1 MTDTLLAHEPTIRL
15 GAFLAMLA
23 AMALWELAAPRR
35 RLDLPRLLR
44 WSNNLALVVIDSL
57 VLRLGFP
64 ILAGG
69 MAVLAA
75 SQGWGLFNGL
85 ALPGWIAF
93 VLGFLLLDLAIYL
106 QHATFHAVPWLWRLH
121 RMHHADQDFDLTT
134 GLRFHPGEIILSML
148 IKLALVLALGLSPAT
163 VLLFEV
169 VLNATAIFNHANVRL
184 PAGLDRALRLIVVT
198 PDMHRVHHSVNPLE
212 THSNFG
218 FNLPWWDWV
227 FRTYRAQ
234 PLAGHDAMTIGL
246 PQFRTPRDQWIDRML
261 SQPFVSPV
269 AVSPPL
275 AAPTGSDAP

>member
-1 MTDTLLAHEPTIRL
+1 MTENLLAHEPTIRI
-15 GAFLAMLA
+15 GAFLAILA

-44 WSNNLALVVIDSL
+44 WSNNIGLVVLDSL

-69 MAVLAA
+69 MAVLAT
-75 SQGWGLFNGL
+75 QHGWGLFNWL
-85 ALPGWIAF
+85 ALPGWAGFI
-93 VLGFLLLDLAIYL
+93 VGFLLLDLAIFA

-134 GLRFHPGEIILSML
+134 GLRFHPGEIILSMA
-148 IKLALVLALGLSPAT
+148 IKLGLVLALGLSPVT
-163 VLLFEV
+163 VLVFEV
-169 VLNATAIFNHANVRL
+169 VLNASAIFNHANVKL
-184 PAGLDRALRLIVVT
+184 PAGLDRALRLIIVT
-198 PDMHRVHHSVNPLE
+198 PDMHRLHHSVNPLE

-218 FNLPWWDWV
+218 FNLPWWDWI

-234 PLAGHDAMTIGL
+234 PIAGHDTMTIGL
-246 PQFRTPRDQWIDRML
+246 PQFRTTRDQWIDRML
-261 SQPFVSPV
+261 VQPFITPA

-275 AAPTGSDAP
+275 DGPAG

>member
-1 MTDTLLAHEPTIRL
+1 MTENLLAHEPTIRL
-15 GAFLAMLA
+15 GAFLAILA

-44 WSNNLALVVIDSL
+44 WSNNIGLVVLDSL

-69 MAVLAA
+69 MAVLAGQ
-75 SQGWGLFNGL
+75 QGWGLFNVV
-85 ALPGWIAF
+85 ALPGWAGF
-93 VLGFLLLDLAIYL
+93 LLGFLLLDLAIYA

-134 GLRFHPGEIILSML
+134 GLRFHPGEIILSMI
-148 IKLALVLALGLSPAT
+148 IKLGLVLALGLSPVV
-163 VLLFEV
+163 VLVFEV

-184 PAGLDRALRLIVVT
+184 PAALDRALRLIIVT

-218 FNLPWWDWV
+218 FNLPWWDWI

-234 PLAGHDAMTIGL
+234 PMAGHDAMTIGL

-261 SQPFVSPV
+261 VQPFVTP
-269 AVSPPL
+269 AAASPPL
-275 AAPTGSDAP
+275 AGPAGSDAP

>member
-1 MTDTLLAHEPTIRL
+1 MNQFLISHEPAIRL
-15 GAFLAMLA
+15 AAFLAMLA
-23 AMALWELAAPRR
+23 AMAIWELAAPRR
-35 RLDLPRLLR
+35 RLDIPRLLR

-69 MAVLAA
+69 MAVIAQ
-75 SQGWGLFNGL
+75 SHGWGLFNWL
-85 ALPGWIAF
+85 ALPGGISLIF
-93 VLGFLLLDLAIYL
+93 GFLLLDLAIYA
-106 QHATFHAVPWLWRLH
+106 QHAMFHAVPWLWRLH

-148 IKLALVLALGLSPAT
+148 IKLALVLALGLSPVT

-184 PAGLDRALRLIVVT
+184 PAAMDRVLRLIIVT

-218 FNLPWWDWV
+218 FNLPWWDRV

-246 PQFRTPRDQWIDRML
+246 PQFRTRRDQWIDRML
-261 SQPFVSPV
+261 LQPFVSPV

-275 AAPTGSDAP
+275 AGPTGSDAP

>member
-1 MTDTLLAHEPTIRL
+1 MTGTLLAHEPTIRL
-15 GAFLAMLA
+15 GAFLAVLA
-23 AMALWELAAPRR
+23 LMALWELAAPRR
-35 RLDLPRLLR
+35 RNDLPRLLR
-44 WSNNLALVVIDSL
+44 WSNNLALVVIDGL

-64 ILAGG
+64 ILASG
-69 MAVLAA
+69 MAVIAA
-75 SQGWGLFNGL
+75 SQGWGLFNVL
-85 ALPGWIAF
+85 ALPGWVTF
-93 VLGFLLLDLAIYL
+93 VLGFLLLDLAIYA

-134 GLRFHPGEIILSML
+134 GLRFHPGEIILSMG
-148 IKLALVLALGLSPAT
+148 IKLALVLALGLSPVT

-184 PAGLDRALRLIVVT
+184 PPGLDRVLRLFIVT
-198 PDMHRVHHSVNPLE
+198 PDMHRVHHSINPLE

-218 FNLPWWDWV
+218 FNLPWWDRI

-234 PLAGHDAMTIGL
+234 PLAGHEAMTIGL

-261 SQPFVSPV
+261 VQPFVSPV

-275 AAPTGSDAP
+275 AGPTGSDAP